1 MAADAATGLLAS
13 NPYLAGGSMLMDAM
27 QGGSSS
33 ASGTSTSSFDAS
45 GWNVNF
51 GSGTIESKRSSGQP
65 VSTASGEDLAQ
76 FMPYIVGVVGL
87 LVVYRLMRK
96 KKGG

>member
-65 VSTASGEDLAQ
+65 VSASAGNADLEQ
-76 FMPYIVGVVGL
+76 YMPYVLGLFGL
-87 LVVYRLMRK
+87 LVVFRLTRK
-96 KKGG
+96 KA